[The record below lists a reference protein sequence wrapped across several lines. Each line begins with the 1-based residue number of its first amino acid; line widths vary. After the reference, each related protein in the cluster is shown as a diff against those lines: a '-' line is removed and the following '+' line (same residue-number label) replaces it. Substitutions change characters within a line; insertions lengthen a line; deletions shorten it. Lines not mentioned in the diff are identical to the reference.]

1 MKNVKIFAKTIE
13 PEAQEQVRQMAESE
27 AYRDCKIR
35 IMPDCHAGK
44 GCTVGTVIETC
55 GKVVPNTVGVD
66 IGCGMHVVDL
76 GLADIDLSLLDHI
89 INDNIPS
96 GLNVHERPL
105 ASDMVDRMHREI
117 TKSFPPGRRCFNLD
131 YVMRSLGTL
140 GGGNHFI
147 EVDVDDEGRKYL
159 VIHSGSRNLG
169 VKICNFFQ
177 KLATKQFDN
186 STERERIIF
195 ELKAFGRQN
204 EINDTLRQ
212 LKSIP
217 KDLAYLSGPL
227 LIDYF
232 HSMRICQQYADLNR
246 QLMAQTIVKGLGI
259 KVLGDSFTTI
269 HNYID
274 TFGGILRKGA
284 VSARCG
290 EPLIIPLNMRDGS
303 LLCIG
308 KGNDDWL
315 QSAPHGAGRLMSRSA
330 AKKQLSM
337 EEYRQQMH
345 DIYSTSV
352 CESTIDE
359 SPMAYKPAEEI
370 ESLIGNTVDVVKRIK
385 PIYNFK
391 AKESKIY
398 CVIVSIHENI
408 ENHG

>member
-1 MKNVKIFAKTIE
+1 MSDIKIFAKTIE
-13 PEAQEQVRQMAESE
+13 EEAKEQIENMAASE

-44 GCTVGTVIETC
+44 GCTVGTVIETR

-66 IGCGMHVVDL
+66 IGCGMLVVDL
-76 GLADIDLSLLDHI
+76 GFGDIDMALLDRVV
-89 INDNIPS
+89 NDNIPS
-96 GLNVHERPL
+96 GHNVHEQRL
-105 ASDMVDRMHREI
+105 ASAMVDVMQIQIRELL
-117 TKSFPPGRRCFNLD
+117 PPWKHCFDLN

-147 EVDVDDEGRKYL
+147 EVDVDSFGRHYL

-169 VKICNFFQ
+169 VKICNHFQ
-177 KLATKQFDN
+177 KLAAKICDN
-186 STERERIIF
+186 SAEREHIIF
-195 ELKAFGRQN
+195 SLKAFGRQN
-204 EINDTLRQ
+204 EINDALRQ
-212 LKSIP
+212 LNTIP

-227 LIDYF
+227 LGDYF
-232 HSMRICQQYADLNR
+232 NAMRMCQEYANLNR
-246 QLMAQTIVKGLGI
+246 TLMAQTIIKGLGI
-259 KVLGDSFTTI
+259 KVSGDNFSTV

-274 TFGGILRKGA
+274 TFGGVIRKGA
-284 VSARCG
+284 VSARKG

-303 LLCIG
+303 LLCTG

-315 QSAPHGAGRLMSRSA
+315 QSAPHGAGRLMSRTA

-359 SPMAYKPAEEI
+359 APMAYKSAEEI
-370 ESLIGNTVDVVKRIK
+370 EALIYDTVKVVKRIR

-391 AKESKIY
+391 AK
-398 CVIVSIHENI
+398 
-408 ENHG
+408 G